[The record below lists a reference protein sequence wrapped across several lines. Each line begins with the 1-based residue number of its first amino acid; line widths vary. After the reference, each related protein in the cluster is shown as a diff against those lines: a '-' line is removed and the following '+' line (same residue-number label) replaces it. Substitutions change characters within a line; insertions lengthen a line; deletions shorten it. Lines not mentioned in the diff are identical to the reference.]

1 MQKYRSTTVSII
13 KRAFIQGLQRSLVT
27 AGAIPPYSSIYQQK
41 HALDQ
46 AEEKLE
52 EKEEMEGEEKDPQE
66 MSEEDVSDIMT
77 DIVEAEPLSEGV
89 EEAIKALEQQKEVSG
104 DSEEAS
110 EELIEALKKL
120 DDSKEAALA
129 IRRLKMAGSPVG
141 SGPIGNEMIT
151 APGNLESGHGAA
163 PQMPAGLRVDQL
175 EPHAHV
181 GPNNGDSA
189 STLGSVVKDK
199 TSKSAPSSQE
209 VKAAM
214 AILRKLAG
222 EDPSSPEAMNA
233 GAEDHEQDMR
243 PTMIPNNVK
252 NVAPVPPTT
261 DILDAHSAAIP
272 AAGDGKEVLAA
283 LVAKTA
289 SEVGH
294 FLPQELSASDKLAA
308 LRTMVGMNGQERAAY
323 IGRIK
328 QAMHNDYAG
337 AGLTEE
343 DRAAQVLRNFGM

>member
-1 MQKYRSTTVSII
+1 MSIV
-13 KRAFIQGLQRSLVT
+13 KRAFIQGLQRSLVS
-27 AGAIPPYSSIYQQK
+27 AGAIPGYSSVYQQK

-46 AEEKLE
+46 AEKKLKD
-52 EKEEMEGEEKDPQE
+52 KEDMEGEEKDPQE
-66 MSEEDVSDIMT
+66 MSEEDVSEIMT

-89 EEAIKALEQQKEVSG
+89 EEAIEALEQQKEVSG

-163 PQMPAGLRVDQL
+163 PQMPAGLKVDQL
-175 EPHAHV
+175 APHAHV
-181 GPNNGDSA
+181 GPNLGNSA
-189 STLGSVVKDK
+189 ATLGSVAKDK
-199 TSKSAPSSQE
+199 TSKSAPSTQE

-233 GAEDHEQDMR
+233 GAEDHEEDAR
-243 PTMIPNNVK
+243 PSLIPNNVK
-252 NVAPVPPTT
+252 DVSPVPPTT
-261 DILDAHSAAIP
+261 DILDAHTASIP
-272 AAGDGKEVLAA
+272 ASTDGKEVLAA

-289 SEVGH
+289 EEVGH

-328 QAMHNDYAG
+328 QAMHNEYAG
-337 AGLTEE
+337 AAHTEE